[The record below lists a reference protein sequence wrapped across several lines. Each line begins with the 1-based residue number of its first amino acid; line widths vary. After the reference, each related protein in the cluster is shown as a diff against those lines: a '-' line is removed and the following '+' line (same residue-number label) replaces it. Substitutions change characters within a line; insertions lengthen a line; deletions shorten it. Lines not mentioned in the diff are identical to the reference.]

1 MNLAEIRHQIDVFDD
16 EILTLIL
23 KRLEYSGIIA
33 KIKLDNG
40 LPVYDESREQAIL
53 SKVKLASGKSY
64 KYVLPVF
71 LEILSSSKLIQQEA
85 QNNRKKGQ
93 MR

>member
-1 MNLAEIRHQIDVFDD
+1 MNLAEIRRQIDVIDD

-40 LPVYDESREQAIL
+40 LPIYDEAREQAIL
-53 SKVKLASGKSY
+53 SRVKLASGKSY
-64 KYVLPVF
+64 KFVLPIF
-71 LEILSSSKLIQQEA
+71 LEILNTSKLIQQEA
-85 QNNRKKGQ
+85 RNSARED
-93 MR
+93 

>member
-1 MNLAEIRHQIDVFDD
+1 MNLAETRRQIDVIDD
-16 EILTLIL
+16 ELLTLIL

-40 LPVYDESREQAIL
+40 LPIYDESREQAIL
-53 SKVKLASGKSY
+53 SRAKLASGKSY

-71 LEILSSSKLIQQEA
+71 REILSSSKLIQQEA
-85 QNNRKKGQ
+85 RNSAKED
-93 MR
+93 

>member
-1 MNLAEIRHQIDVFDD
+1 MNLAEIRRQIDVIDD

-40 LPVYDESREQAIL
+40 LLIYDESREQAIL
-53 SKVKLASGKSY
+53 SRVKLASGKSY
-64 KYVLPVF
+64 KYVLPIF
-71 LEILSSSKLIQQEA
+71 REILNTSKLIQQEA
-85 QNNRKKGQ
+85 RNSAKED
-93 MR
+93 

>member
-1 MNLAEIRHQIDVFDD
+1 MNLAEIRRQIDVIDD

-40 LPVYDESREQAIL
+40 LPIYDESREQAIL
-53 SKVKLASGKSY
+53 SRVKLASGKSY
-64 KYVLPVF
+64 KYVLPIF
-71 LEILSSSKLIQQEA
+71 REILSSSKLIQQEVRNSA
-85 QNNRKKGQ
+85 KED
-93 MR
+93 

>member
-1 MNLAEIRHQIDVFDD
+1 MNLAEIRRQIDVIDD

-40 LPVYDESREQAIL
+40 LPIYDESREQAIL
-53 SKVKLASGKSY
+53 GRVKLASGKSY
-64 KYVLPVF
+64 KFVLPIF
-71 LEILSSSKLIQQEA
+71 LEILNTSKLIQQEA
-85 QNNRKKGQ
+85 RNSAKED
-93 MR
+93 